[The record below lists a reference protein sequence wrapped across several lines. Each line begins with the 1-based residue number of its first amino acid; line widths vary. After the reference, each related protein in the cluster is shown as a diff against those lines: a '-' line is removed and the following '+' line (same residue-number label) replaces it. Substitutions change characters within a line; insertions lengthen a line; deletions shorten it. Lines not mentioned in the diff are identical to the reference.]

1 MGYRVGH
8 AATKATFVAGLRFKL
23 APTSSAYI
31 RSAASIA
38 SAARSVAVFTVR
50 PWPIQGERTPHSLL
64 ATVLKVLERLRVRP
78 TELMAT
84 NAPTTISAAISPYS
98 ITVTPEASLMSLLST
113 DHHRQVSLLTRS
125 GISPSSV

>member
-1 MGYRVGH
+1 MFQTR
-8 AATKATFVAGLRFKL
+8 ATFAAGLRFKV
-23 APTSSAYI
+23 APISAVNI
-31 RSAASIA
+31 SSAASIA
-38 SAARSVAVFTVR
+38 SAAVGRGFHGEALAHS
-50 PWPIQGERTPHSLL
+50 GERTPHSLL

-78 TELMAT
+78 TELMAIK
-84 NAPTTISAAISPYS
+84 APTTISAAISPYS